1 MENFAVKTKQNVL
14 FLYLEISLEDAFFVL
29 RLYQL
34 PVII

>member
-14 FLYLEISLEDAFFVL
+14 FLCLEILLGDAFFL